1 MKFRKDQE
9 DGIESILAEGVQFQG
24 ELTFSRGLRVDGIVR
39 GKVRSEACLMVGP
52 TGKVEAEVHIQ
63 RAMINGEFRGILRA
77 AERVEIHKE
86 GRVYGDLY
94 TPCLIIE
101 AGAVFDG
108 KCNMTEERS
117 AAAEP
122 NTAQRVDKGEGAD
135 RISTS
140 AEGGERHER

>member
-1 MKFRKDQE
+1 MKFKRDRH
-9 DGIESILAEGVQFQG
+9 DGIESILAQGVEFQG
-24 ELTFSRGLRVDGIVR
+24 ELSFSHGLRVDGVVR

-52 TGKVEAEVHIQ
+52 TGKVEAEVDIQ

-77 AERVEIHKE
+77 VERVEIHKE

-108 KCNMTEERS
+108 KCNMSDERT
-117 AAAEP
+117 AAVERKSP
-122 NTAQRVDKGEGAD
+122 QRVDKGEGTD
-135 RISTS
+135 RISKP
-140 AEGGERHER
+140 AAGGEEI

>member
-1 MKFRKDQE
+1 MKFRRDRE
-9 DGIESILAEGVQFQG
+9 DGIESILAQGVEFQG
-24 ELTFSRGLRVDGIVR
+24 ELSFNHGLRVDGVVR

-77 AERVEIHKE
+77 VERVEIHKE

-108 KCNMTEERS
+108 KCNMSDER
-117 AAAEP
+117 AAATESKSAP
-122 NTAQRVDKGEGAD
+122 RVDKGEGTD
-135 RISTS
+135 TISKP
-140 AEGGERHER
+140 AAGGEEI